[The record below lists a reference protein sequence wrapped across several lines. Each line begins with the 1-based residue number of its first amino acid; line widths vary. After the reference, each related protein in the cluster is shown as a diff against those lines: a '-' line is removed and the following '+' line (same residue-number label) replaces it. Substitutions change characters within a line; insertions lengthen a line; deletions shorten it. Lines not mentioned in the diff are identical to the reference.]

1 MKNSGAEAIL
11 LSTHQRISKA
21 GVLLLVIFGFSA
33 SASSQSG
40 RRAAKLTPVP
50 VPVEAT
56 TANSSN
62 ISSRGQLQQKTHLL
76 IARQTTRKHL
86 RTEVAVFASFIKR
99 LNEYANVESVSIGDM
114 KQSQAQARAKTE
126 ATASVVVVTFD
137 IDSYASGT
145 IILNSQDLE
154 IEYFLFAPRT
164 GKKQTQGKVYFQGVG
179 SGRLRKS
186 DWPKG
191 TPVKMT
197 PEAAGIEAAESLYQW
212 LVFAAATK
220 KPA

>member
-1 MKNSGAEAIL
+1 MLN
-11 LSTHQRISKA
+11 THQRICKA
-21 GVLLLVIFGFSA
+21 GVLLLVVFGFSP

-40 RRAAKLTPVP
+40 RRATKSTPVP
-50 VPVEAT
+50 VPIEAT

-62 ISSRGQLQQKTHLL
+62 TASSGQLQQKTHLL
-76 IARQTTRKHL
+76 IARQTTRKHQQA
-86 RTEVAVFASFIKR
+86 EDVVFASFVKR
-99 LNEYANVESVSIGDM
+99 LNEYANVEGVPIGDM
-114 KQSQAQARAKTE
+114 KQSQAQARAKSET
-126 ATASVVVVTFD
+126 TAAVVIVTFD
-137 IDSYASGT
+137 IDSYAGGT
-145 IILNSQDLE
+145 IIMNSQDLE

-179 SGRLRKS
+179 SGRPRKS
-186 DWPKG
+186 NWPNG

-220 KPA
+220 RPAQ

>member
-1 MKNSGAEAIL
+1 M
-11 LSTHQRISKA
+11 LSAHPRTCNA
-21 GVLLLVIFGFSA
+21 GVVMLVLLIFSA
-33 SASSQSG
+33 PASSQSG
-40 RRAAKLTPVP
+40 RRASKLPAAPVAIEAANAKPAS
-50 VPVEAT
+50 E
-56 TANSSN
+56 SS
-62 ISSRGQLQQKTHLL
+62 SGQLQQKTQLL

-86 RTEVAVFASFIKR
+86 QTEDGVLASFVKR

-114 KQSQAQARAKTE
+114 KQSQAVARAKTE
-126 ATASVVVVTFD
+126 TDNPVVILTFD
-137 IDSYASGT
+137 IDSYAGGT

-154 IEYFLFAPRT
+154 IEYFLFAPRS
-164 GKKQTQGKVYFQGVG
+164 GKKQTQGKVYFQGIG

-212 LVFAAATK
+212 LLLAAATK
-220 KPA
+220 KTL